1 MSLAKQYG
9 ADRIWIVNVG
19 HFKGYEFPLEFF
31 MNLAWNTPRW
41 TNDNLDEFTR
51 LWAEQQFGP
60 EHADEIAGH
69 PHGLHPIQWPPQTRV
84 AGCRTLTVVVNYDEF
99 EKVVA
104 DYEALAAKAEK
115 ISGELPAES
124 RDAFY
129 ELVLFP
135 TKASAGLNAMY
146 LAAAKNALYA
156 KQGRASAND
165 FAAQTRE
172 LFQAQTNLMAYFN
185 HTFAGGKWNH
195 FMDQTYIGYTNWDG
209 PRAKQFGRGSADR
222 NRGAGR
228 GGDGRGG

>member
-1 MSLAKQYG
+1 MT
-9 ADRIWIVNVG
+9 IWTSSRGFGRNA
-19 HFKGYEFPLEFF
+19 
-31 MNLAWNTPRW
+31 NSARNTP
-41 TNDNLDEFTR
+41 
-51 LWAEQQFGP
+51 
-60 EHADEIAGH
+60 DEIAD
-69 PHGLHPIQWPPQTRV
+69 I
-84 AGCRTLTVVVNYDEF
+84 LTTYTKFNGRRKPELLDANTYSLVNYREF

-115 ISGELPAES
+115 ISGELPPES

-135 TKASAGLNAMY
+135 TKACAGLNAMY

-172 LFQAQTNLMAYFN
+172 LFAAQTNLMAYFN

-195 FMDQTYIGYTNWDG
+195 FMDQTVYRLYELE
-209 PRAKQFGRGSADR
+209 
-222 NRGAGR
+222 
-228 GGDGRGG
+228 